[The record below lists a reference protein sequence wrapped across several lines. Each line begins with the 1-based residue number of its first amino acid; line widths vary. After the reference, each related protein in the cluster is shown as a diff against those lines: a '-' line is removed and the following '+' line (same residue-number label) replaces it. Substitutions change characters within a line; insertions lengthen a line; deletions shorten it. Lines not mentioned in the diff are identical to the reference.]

1 MIDSIADIL
10 PKIDSGFPPPIAMA
24 SSPKAPKP
32 HRKFQSIYHPTRPLS
47 LWQDNQHDQGEVRI
61 EIIPLIDVVFCI
73 LTFFI
78 LGAVGLSR
86 QQAISLDLPRAS
98 TGAPQMRE
106 MFMVSLDD
114 LGQLYVE
121 KQPVSQEQMV
131 SALQNYHQYNPTGLI
146 VLHAS
151 RNASYNDV
159 VQLLDILRTVGGDRV
174 ALATLPGDAQTPPGM
189 TPNGFNDPNLGLPG
203 MTPGTTFPN
212 SPNPGMPNFNPNPN
226 NVNPGQSGTPNFSNT
241 PLPGMP
247 STNGNMAPNSGDNP
261 GFPSGSNFAPAPNS
275 QSPNLPGMDSTGSNM
290 PQQ

>member
-1 MIDSIADIL
+1 
-10 PKIDSGFPPPIAMA
+10 MA
-24 SSPKAPKP
+24 SS
-32 HRKFQSIYHPTRPLS
+32 RKVSRSTRRLQALYHPTRPLS
-47 LWQDNQHDQGEVRI
+47 LWQDSQHDQGEVRI
-61 EIIPLIDVVFCI
+61 EIIPLIDVIFCI

-121 KQPVSQEQMV
+121 KQPVGQDQMM
-131 SALQNYHQYNPTGLI
+131 SALQNYHQYNPSGLI

-174 ALATLPGDAQTPPGM
+174 ALATLPGDGQSPSGM
-189 TPNGFNDPNLGLPG
+189 TPNGFNDPNLG
-203 MTPGTTFPN
+203 MPGTVPGSSFPN
-212 SPNPGMPNFNPNPN
+212 APTPGMPNFNNPSPTN
-226 NVNPGQSGTPNFSNT
+226 QGTPNFGNT

-247 STNGNMAPNSGDNP
+247 SNNGNLAPNSGLNP
-261 GFPSGSNFAPAPNS
+261 NVPGGANLSPTPNS
-275 QSPNLPGMDSTGSNM
+275 QAPNLPGMGSTIPSA
-290 PQQ
+290 PQR

>member
-1 MIDSIADIL
+1 
-10 PKIDSGFPPPIAMA
+10 MA
-24 SSPKAPKP
+24 SSPKVPKST
-32 HRKFQSIYHPTRPLS
+32 RKLQALYHPTRPLS
-47 LWQDNQHDQGEVRI
+47 LWQDSQHDQGEVRI
-61 EIIPLIDVVFCI
+61 EIIPLIDVIFCI

-86 QQAISLDLPRAS
+86 QQAIGLDLPRAS

-121 KQPVSQEQMV
+121 KQPVSQDQMFN
-131 SALQNYHQYNPTGLI
+131 ALQNYHQYNPSGLI

-174 ALATLPGDAQTPPGM
+174 ALATLPGDSQAAPGAN
-189 TPNGFNDPNLGLPG
+189 PNGFSNPNLGMPGMLPG
-203 MTPGTTFPN
+203 NTFPN
-212 SPNPGMPNFNPNPN
+212 APTPGMPNFNNPNPS
-226 NVNPGQSGTPNFSNT
+226 NPDIPNFGNN

-247 STNGNMAPNSGDNP
+247 DGNGNVAPNSGL
-261 GFPSGSNFAPAPNS
+261 
-275 QSPNLPGMDSTGSNM
+275 SPNVPDV
-290 PQQ
+290 PEQ

>member
-1 MIDSIADIL
+1 
-10 PKIDSGFPPPIAMA
+10 MA
-24 SSPKAPKP
+24 SSPKAPKS

-131 SALQNYHQYNPTGLI
+131 SALQNYHQYNPSGLI

-159 VQLLDILRTVGGDRV
+159 VQLLDTLRTVGGDRV
-174 ALATLPGDAQTPPGM
+174 ALATLPGDGQTPSGM
-189 TPNGFNDPNLGLPG
+189 NPNSFNNPNLGLPG
-203 MTPGTTFPN
+203 MTPGNAFPN
-212 SPNPGMPNFNPNPN
+212 GANPGMSNFNNS
-226 NVNPGQSGTPNFSNT
+226 NPGGSGAGVPNFSNT

-247 STNGNMAPNSGDNP
+247 DANGNVSPNPGMNP
-261 GFPSGSNFAPAPNS
+261 GFPGGGAMSPDPNS
-275 QSPNLPGMDSTGSNM
+275 QSPNLPGMGNTVPSA